1 MSDPRTEDSG
11 LLASIRRFFVSLL
24 GLAQNRLE
32 LFAVEFQAERLRLL
46 DRLFWLAIALAV
58 GLIGLI
64 LATVT
69 LALFLWQTTGFL
81 GLVGLAALFLVV
93 SGVLLLRLRNQ
104 LRDAPLPFSETI
116 AEFKK
121 DCSCLQDRN

>member
-1 MSDPRTEDSG
+1 MSEPESLDNG
-11 LLASIRRFFVSLL
+11 LLASIRRFFISLL

-32 LFAVEFQAERLRLL
+32 LFAVEFQSERLRLL

-58 GLIGLI
+58 GFIGLI

-81 GLVGLAALFLVV
+81 GLIVLAALFLAVAAF
-93 SGVLLLRLRNQ
+93 LLVRLRNQ
-104 LRDAPLPFSETI
+104 LRNAPLPFSGTI

-121 DCSCLQDRN
+121 DCSCLQNRN

>member
-1 MSDPRTEDSG
+1 MSDPGTEDSG
-11 LLASIRRFFVSLL
+11 LLASIRRFVVSLL

-46 DRLFWLAIALAV
+46 DRLFSLAIALAV

-64 LATVT
+64 LGTVT

-93 SGVLLLRLRNQ
+93 SGVLLVRLRNQ
-104 LRDAPLPFSETI
+104 LRNAPLPFSETI

-121 DCSCLQDRN
+121 DCSCLPDRN

>member
-1 MSDPRTEDSG
+1 MSDPGTVDSG

-24 GLAQNRLE
+24 GLAHNRLE
-32 LFAVEFQAERLRLL
+32 LFAVEFQTERLRLL

-69 LALFLWQTTGFL
+69 LALFLWQTTGLL
-81 GLVGLAALFLVV
+81 GLVALAALFLAV
-93 SGVLLLRLRNQ
+93 SGVLLVRLRNQ
-104 LRDAPLPFSETI
+104 LRNAPLPFSETI